1 MERNDRILLVALAI
15 LTTSS
20 LLVWAIVAG
29 AFAAPGHAGWL
40 YNYQTLIGV
49 GAALIGA
56 YFTVAMM
63 RREQRQQRDHF
74 EQQMEIITRP
84 DRLRVSRE
92 TARLIPILRGGL
104 AEVRANATL
113 AVAPYR
119 GTETRSERLTRI
131 AMNYPARSMKESS
144 LSFCLSWATIS
155 PSSEGASGC
164 DSGKLRKGYL
174 RPSWHAIFLGPR
186 KSKFCSRMT

>member
-29 AFAAPGHAGWL
+29 AFAAPDHAGWL

-131 AMNYPARSMKESS
+131 VDELSRALDERSFAELLPLMGDDFTE
-144 LSFCLSWATIS
+144 
-155 PSSEGASGC
+155 
-164 DSGKLRKGYL
+164 LRGRL
-174 RPSWHAIFLGPR
+174 RLR
-186 KSKFCSRMT
+186 TREN